1 LKDQAK
7 PGERKVGVYDRPAS
21 ADRPRNVS
29 KIVMIIGVVI
39 AVVVAA
45 VYFMRQG

>member
-1 LKDQAK
+1 LNEQAK

-21 ADRPRNVS
+21 ADRPRNLP

-45 VYFMRQG
+45 MYLMR